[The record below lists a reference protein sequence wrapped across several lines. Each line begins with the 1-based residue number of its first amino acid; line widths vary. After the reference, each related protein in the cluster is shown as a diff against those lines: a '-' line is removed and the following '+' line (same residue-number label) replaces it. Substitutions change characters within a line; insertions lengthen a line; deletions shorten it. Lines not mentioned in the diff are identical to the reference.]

1 MEHAISLANSRVES
15 ANPGRFAM
23 DTTFVLF
30 FLAMDIGASFSGLG
44 FELILSAMTA
54 AMFIAAPYLLPFSG
68 EKPEFRGWL
77 LGRLFIAVI
86 GVIGGL
92 AVQAA
97 AGNVLP
103 ESVKYMP
110 MTLLIVAGILCAF
123 SQFYAMIRIRL
134 AR

>member
-1 MEHAISLANSRVES
+1 
-15 ANPGRFAM
+15 M

-110 MTLLIVAGILCAF
+110 MTLLIVAGILCHI
-123 SQFYAMIRIRL
+123 S
-134 AR
+134 

>member
-1 MEHAISLANSRVES
+1 
-15 ANPGRFAM
+15 M

-30 FLAMDIGASFSGLG
+30 FLAMDIGASFSGVG
-44 FELILSAMTA
+44 FEMFLSGTTA
-54 AMFIAAPYLLPFSG
+54 AMFIAAPYLLPFAG

-77 LGRLFIAVI
+77 LGRVFIAVI

-92 AVQAA
+92 AVQAS

-103 ESVKYMP
+103 EAVKYLP
-110 MTLLIVAGILCAF
+110 MTLLIVAGILCAY

>member
-1 MEHAISLANSRVES
+1 MEHAISIANSRVES
-15 ANPGRFAM
+15 ANPGRFVM

-30 FLAMDIGASFSGLG
+30 FLAMDIGASFSGVG
-44 FELILSAMTA
+44 FEMFLSATTA
-54 AMFIAAPYLLPFSG
+54 AMFIAAPYLLPFAG

-77 LGRLFIAVI
+77 IGRVFIAVI

-92 AVQAA
+92 AVQAS
-97 AGNVLP
+97 AGSVLP
-103 ESVKYMP
+103 EAVKYVP
-110 MTLLIVAGILCAF
+110 MTLLIVAGILCAY